1 MTSRHPAAVM
11 AAAVIVVLV
20 GSIYG
25 FKLLTADAN
34 TGDDGPTCDSRTVAA
49 GDDLTSNRVT
59 VDVYNASQRA
69 GLANRV
75 SINLQRRGFLAGK
88 VANSTSKVEPAVAAV
103 LTADR
108 RDPRVQLVAQQLGPK
123 VQYAE
128 PDVPTT
134 DNVVVVVGD
143 DFKGLAKA
151 PTKVRAG
158 SAVTVCV
165 PIVKLP

>member
-11 AAAVIVVLV
+11 AAAVVVFLV

-25 FKLLTADAN
+25 FKLLTADAD
-34 TGDDGPTCDSRTVAA
+34 TGDDGPTCESRTVAA
-49 GDDLTSNRVT
+49 GDDLTSNLVA

-88 VANSTSKVEPAVAAV
+88 VSNSTSKVEPKAAAI

-128 PDVPTT
+128 PDMPTT

-143 DFKGLAKA
+143 DYKGLAKA
-151 PTKVRAG
+151 PTKVRAA